1 MKNIK
6 AQFNKQCI
14 AGLQLEMQTAAVYS
28 GYNRSSCIEV
38 TPAGINIQ
46 PGVSNPIYLNT
57 LTLKGPMHS
66 QSSLP
71 EDLIPGPANLTPRK
85 NLDIPALDS
94 IAELTVAA
102 SAIAVI
108 LGSASGVS

>member
-14 AGLQLEMQTAAVYS
+14 AGLQLEMQTAALYS
-28 GYNRSSCIEV
+28 GYSRSSCIEV

-46 PGVSNPIYLNT
+46 PGVSNPIYFTT
-57 LTLKGPMHS
+57 LTLKGPMHT
-66 QSSLP
+66 QSSIL
-71 EDLIPGPANLTPRK
+71 EDFLPGPSNLTPRK
-85 NLDIPALDS
+85 YIDIPALES
-94 IAELTVAA
+94 VAELTIAT

-108 LGSASGVS
+108 LGSASGV